1 MKTSVCKT
9 VAHKIAWVV
18 VSLWATGLTAQDAGL
33 QIEEIIVTAQKR
45 EQNLNDV
52 SVAVTVFSGA
62 DIREQRLG
70 QPIDLAAQTPNLNIN
85 ETFGNSITNVSIR
98 GLGLN
103 DYAVNNNPA
112 AGIYIDEVY
121 LVSPAMLGF
130 QLFDMERVEVLKGPQ
145 GTLYGRNTT
154 AGAVRFISRKP
165 TEEFEGYLSADYGR
179 YDHFILEGAIGGQ
192 VAEGLTGRVA
202 VQTSQRNDGFQLNR
216 ATGGKVG
223 EIDRSAWRGLLNW
236 QPSEDLDVL
245 LNVHSGFDKSD
256 TLLVKVDNALT
267 PVDDG
272 IADPFSSSAGNDTE
286 LDNENYGASLTIN
299 WDLSD
304 DLTLT
309 SVTGYEDYERSH
321 DEDRDGTTLVQLD
334 GLFLNNIEQV
344 SQELRL
350 TYVRDDY
357 ALIGGVFYGN
367 DDVSTRDIFDSSDL
381 LPLFGPAFAT
391 AKAIGNEY
399 AQEADSYA
407 VFGHAEWQ
415 LHEDWKFIAGL
426 RYTEEDKKFKEAFT
440 FLQVGED
447 RTEIQVFPPVSNDY
461 SVSNLSGKAGI
472 DYTGFEN
479 ALLYASFS
487 RGFKSGNFQ
496 GQLTFNPAD
505 LQPFDKEL
513 VTAYEIGAKTQLLNN
528 SLQFNISAFF
538 YDYEGVQIYG
548 SIYQSIVGPLFG
560 IANAGDAEVYG
571 AEFDLLWK
579 AAEGLDI
586 RLGLGLLD
594 TEITDSILHPYVA
607 TGSKLPNAP
616 EVNFNALVRYEWNL
630 TGSLVADIMFDTSYK
645 DDVSYDIV
653 RQPAAALEDGYWIS
667 NIRGGIKSA
676 NGRWGLHVWG
686 KNITDEVYRTQVLT
700 STVGFGENYGL
711 PATYGVSLD
720 LNW

>member
-1 MKTSVCKT
+1 MKISTGKSIVN
-9 VAHKIAWVV
+9 VIVLAIALV
-18 VSLWATGLTAQDAGL
+18 WAGSPAAQDTGL

-52 SVAVTVFSGA
+52 SVAVTVFSGD

-70 QPIDLAAQTPNLNIN
+70 QPVDLAAQTPNLNIN

-121 LVSPAMLGF
+121 LVSPAMLTF

-154 AGAVRFISRKP
+154 AGAVKFISKKP

-179 YDHFILEGAIGGQ
+179 YDHFVLEGAISGQ
-192 VAEGLTGRVA
+192 IAEGLTGRAA

-216 ATGGKVG
+216 ATGDKVG
-223 EIDRSAWRGLLNW
+223 EIDRTAWRALLNW

-245 LNVHSGFDKSD
+245 LNVHGGFDKSD

-267 PVDDG
+267 PIDDG
-272 IADPFSSSAGNDTE
+272 IVDPFSSSAGNDTQ
-286 LDNENYGASLTIN
+286 LDNESYGASLAVN
-299 WDLSD
+299 WHISEN
-304 DLTLT
+304 LTLA

-321 DEDRDGTTLVQLD
+321 DEDRDGTILVHLD

-350 TYVRDDY
+350 TYVKDEY
-357 ALIGGVFYGN
+357 VLIGGVFYGR
-367 DDVSTRDIFDSSDL
+367 DEVSTRDNFDASAL
-381 LPLFGPAFAT
+381 LPLLGVPADAV
-391 AKAIGNEY
+391 GNEY
-399 AQEADSYA
+399 NQEADSYA

-415 LHEDWKFIAGL
+415 FHEDWKVTAGL
-426 RYTEEDKKFKEAFT
+426 RYTEENKEFNDAFT
-440 FLQVGED
+440 FLRFGEA
-447 RTEIQVFPPVSNDY
+447 EVQVFAPISNDY

-479 ALLYASFS
+479 TLLYASFS

-505 LQPFDKEL
+505 LQSFDKEL
-513 VTAYEIGAKTQLLNN
+513 VSAYEIGAKMQLLNN

-548 SIYQSIVGPLFG
+548 PIFQHELLGPLFG
-560 IANAGDAEVYG
+560 ITNAGDAEVYG
-571 AEFDLLWK
+571 AEFDLLWRV
-579 AAEGLDI
+579 AAGLDI

-594 TEITDSILHPYVA
+594 TEIMDSFVPNVA
-607 TGSKLPNAP
+607 EGSELPNSP
-616 EVNFNALVRYEWNL
+616 EVNFNAGVKYQWNL
-630 TGSLVADIMFDTSYK
+630 TSGLVADVILDTSYK

-653 RQPAAALEDGYWIS
+653 NQPMETLENGYWIT
-667 NIRGGIKSA
+667 NARAGITSA
-676 NGRWGLHVWG
+676 NGRWGVHLWG
-686 KNITDEVYRTQVLT
+686 RNITDEVYRTQVLT
-700 STVGFGENYGL
+700 SSVGFGENYGL
-711 PATYGVSLD
+711 PATYGISVD

>member
-1 MKTSVCKT
+1 MKTSTGKSIVN
-9 VAHKIAWVV
+9 VIVLAISFV
-18 VSLWATGLTAQDAGL
+18 WAGNPAAQDSAL

-52 SVAVTVFSGA
+52 SVAVTVFTGA

-85 ETFGNSITNVSIR
+85 ETFGNTITNVSIR

-112 AGIYIDEVY
+112 AGIYVDEVY

-154 AGAVRFISRKP
+154 AGAMRFISRKP
-165 TEEFEGYLSADYGR
+165 TEELEGYLSADYGR
-179 YDHFILEGAIGGQ
+179 YDHFLLEGALSGRI
-192 VAEGLTGRVA
+192 AEGLTGRVA
-202 VQTSQRNDGFQLNR
+202 VQTSQRTDGFQLNR
-216 ATGGKVG
+216 ATGDKVG
-223 EIDRSAWRGLLNW
+223 EIDRTAWRGLLNW
-236 QPSEDLDVL
+236 QPSENLDIL
-245 LNVHSGFDKSD
+245 LNVHGGVDKSD
-256 TLLVKVDNALT
+256 TLLIKVDNVFT

-272 IADPFSSSAGNDTE
+272 IADPYSSAAGNDTE
-286 LDNENYGASLTIN
+286 LDNENYGVSLTIN
-299 WDLSD
+299 WDLSNN
-304 DLTLT
+304 LTLT

-334 GLFLNNIEQV
+334 GLFLNEIEQV

-357 ALIGGVFYGN
+357 ILIGGVFYER
-367 DDVSTRDIFDSSDL
+367 DEVSTRDRFDSSDL

-391 AKAIGNEY
+391 AQAIGNEY
-399 AQEADSYA
+399 AQDSDSYA

-415 LHEDWKFIAGL
+415 FHEDWKFIAGL
-426 RYTEEDKKFKEAFT
+426 RYTEEDKEFTDAFT
-440 FLQVGED
+440 FLLVGGD

-461 SVSNLSGKAGI
+461 SVSNLSGKVGI
-472 DYTGFEN
+472 DYTGLEN

-505 LQPFDKEL
+505 LQPFGKDL

-528 SLQFNISAFF
+528 SLQFNVSAFF

-548 SIYQSIVGPLFG
+548 PIYQTIVGPLFG
-560 IANAGDAEVYG
+560 ITNAGDAEVYG
-571 AEFDLLWK
+571 AEFDLLWRV
-579 AAEGLDI
+579 AEGLDI

-594 TEITDSILHPYVA
+594 TEITDSFVPNVA
-607 TGSKLPNAP
+607 EGSQLPNSP
-616 EVNFNALVRYEWNL
+616 DMNFNAGVKYQWNL
-630 TGSLVADIMFDTSYK
+630 TPGLVADIMLDTSYK

-653 RQPAAALEDGYWIS
+653 NQPMETLEDGYWIT
-667 NIRGGIKSA
+667 NARAGISSA
-676 NGRWGLHVWG
+676 NGSWGIHFWG

-711 PATYGVSLD
+711 PATYGVSAD

>member
-1 MKTSVCKT
+1 MKTSTSKPVINL
-9 VAHKIAWVV
+9 IAPAILFV
-18 VSLWATGLTAQDAGL
+18 WASTLAAQGTGLE
-33 QIEEIIVTAQKR
+33 IEEIIVTAQKR

-52 SVAVTVFSGA
+52 SVAVTVFTGN
-62 DIREQRLG
+62 DIRQQRLA

-85 ETFGNSITNVSIR
+85 ETFGNTITNVSIR

-154 AGAVRFISRKP
+154 AGAMRFISNKP
-165 TEEFEGYLSADYGR
+165 TKEFEGYLSADYGR
-179 YDHFILEGAIGGQ
+179 YDHFLLEGALSGQ
-192 VAEGLTGRVA
+192 IAEGLTGRVA
-202 VQTSQRNDGFQLNR
+202 VQTSQRTDGFQLNR
-216 ATGGKVG
+216 ATGDKVG
-223 EIDRSAWRGLLNW
+223 EIDRTAWRGLLNW
-236 QPSEDLDVL
+236 KPSEDVDIL
-245 LNVHSGFDKSD
+245 LNVHGGVDKSD
-256 TLLVKVDNALT
+256 TLLVKLDNVFT

-272 IADPFSSSAGNDTE
+272 IADPYSSSAGNDTE

-304 DLTLT
+304 SLTLT

-334 GLFLNNIEQV
+334 GLFLNEIEQV

-357 ALIGGVFYGN
+357 VLIGGVFYER
-367 DDVSTRDIFDSSDL
+367 DEVSTRDRFDSNDL

-391 AKAIGNEY
+391 AQAIGNEY
-399 AQEADSYA
+399 AQDSDSYA

-426 RYTEEDKKFKEAFT
+426 RYTEEDKEFKDAFT
-440 FLQVGED
+440 FLLVGED
-447 RTEIQVFPPVSNDY
+447 RTEIQVFPPVGYDY
-461 SVSNLSGKAGI
+461 SVSNLSGKVGI
-472 DYTGFEN
+472 DYTGFDN

-505 LQPFDKEL
+505 LQPFGKEL
-513 VTAYEIGAKTQLLNN
+513 VWAYEIGAKTQLLNN
-528 SLQFNISAFF
+528 SLQFNLSAFF

-548 SIYQSIVGPLFG
+548 SIYQSVVGPLFG

-616 EVNFNALVRYEWNL
+616 EVNFNALVRYEWRLAGN
-630 TGSLVADIMFDTSYK
+630 LVADIMFDTSYK

-653 RQPAAALEDGYWIS
+653 RQPPQALEDGYWIS
-667 NIRGGIKSA
+667 NARAGVASADGSWGI
-676 NGRWGLHVWG
+676 HVWG

-700 STVGFGENYGL
+700 SSVGFGENYGL
-711 PATYGVSLD
+711 PATYGVSVD

>member
-1 MKTSVCKT
+1 M
-9 VAHKIAWVV
+9 
-18 VSLWATGLTAQDAGL
+18 
-33 QIEEIIVTAQKR
+33 
-45 EQNLNDV
+45 
-52 SVAVTVFSGA
+52 
-62 DIREQRLG
+62 
-70 QPIDLAAQTPNLNIN
+70 
-85 ETFGNSITNVSIR
+85 
-98 GLGLN
+98 
-103 DYAVNNNPA
+103 
-112 AGIYIDEVY
+112 
-121 LVSPAMLGF
+121 
-130 QLFDMERVEVLKGPQ
+130 
-145 GTLYGRNTT
+145 
-154 AGAVRFISRKP
+154 
-165 TEEFEGYLSADYGR
+165 
-179 YDHFILEGAIGGQ
+179 
-192 VAEGLTGRVA
+192 
-202 VQTSQRNDGFQLNR
+202 
-216 ATGGKVG
+216 G
-223 EIDRSAWRGLLNW
+223 EIDRTAWRGLLNW
-236 QPSEDLDVL
+236 QPSEDLDVF
-245 LNVHSGFDKSD
+245 LNVHGGFDNSD
-256 TLLVKVDNALT
+256 TLLVKVDNAFT

-299 WDLSD
+299 WHLSE

-367 DDVSTRDIFDSSDL
+367 DDVSTRDIFDAGDL

-407 VFGHAEWQ
+407 IFGHAEWQ

-426 RYTEEDKKFKEAFT
+426 RYTEEDKEFKDAFT

-447 RTEIQVFPPVSNDY
+447 RTEIQVFAPISNDY
-461 SVSNLSGKAGI
+461 SISNLSGKAGI

-505 LQPFDKEL
+505 LQAFDKEL

-528 SLQFNISAFF
+528 SLQFNVSAFF

-548 SIYQSIVGPLFG
+548 PIFQSVVGPLFG
-560 IANAGDAEVYG
+560 ITNAGDAEVYG

-594 TEITDSILHPYVA
+594 TEITDSFVPNVA
-607 TGSKLPNAP
+607 EGSKLPNSP
-616 EVNFNALVRYEWNL
+616 DVNFNAGVKYQWQL
-630 TGSLVADIMFDTSYK
+630 TPALVADIMLDTSYK

-653 RQPAAALEDGYWIS
+653 NQPMETLEDGYWIT
-667 NIRGGIKSA
+667 NARAGISSA
-676 NGRWGLHVWG
+676 NGKWGVHLWG

-700 STVGFGENYGL
+700 SSVGFGENYGL
-711 PATYGVSLD
+711 PATYGISVD

>member
-1 MKTSVCKT
+1 MKTSTDKSIVNVIILAFIC
-9 VAHKIAWVV
+9 WVGN
-18 VSLWATGLTAQDAGL
+18 LAAQDTGL

-52 SVAVTVFSGA
+52 SVAVTVFTGD
-62 DIREQRLG
+62 DIRQQRLG

-85 ETFGNSITNVSIR
+85 ETFGNTITNVSIR

-112 AGIYIDEVY
+112 AGIYVDEVY

-154 AGAVRFISRKP
+154 AGAMRFISRKP
-165 TEEFEGYLSADYGR
+165 TEEVEGYLSADYGR
-179 YDHFILEGAIGGQ
+179 YDHFFLEGALGGRI
-192 VAEGLTGRVA
+192 AEGLTGRVA
-202 VQTSQRNDGFQLNR
+202 VQTSQRTDGFQLNR
-216 ATGGKVG
+216 ASGDKVG
-223 EIDRSAWRGLLNW
+223 EIDRTAWRGLLNW
-236 QPSEDLDVL
+236 KPSENLDVL
-245 LNVHSGFDKSD
+245 FNVHGGVDKSD
-256 TLLVKVDNALT
+256 TLLVKVDNVFT
-267 PVDDG
+267 PIDDG
-272 IADPFSSSAGNDTE
+272 IADPYSSSAGNDTE
-286 LDNENYGASLTIN
+286 LDNENYGVSLTIN
-299 WDLSD
+299 WDISD
-304 DLTLT
+304 GLTVT

-321 DEDRDGTTLVQLD
+321 DEDRDGTALVQLD
-334 GLFLNNIEQV
+334 GLFLNEIEQV

-350 TYVRDDY
+350 SYVKDDY
-357 ALIGGVFYGN
+357 VLIGGVFYEH
-367 DDVSTRDIFDSSDL
+367 DEVSTRDRFDSNDL

-391 AKAIGNEY
+391 AQAIGNEY
-399 AQEADSYA
+399 AQESDSYA

-426 RYTEEDKKFKEAFT
+426 RYTEEDKEFKDAFT
-440 FLQVGED
+440 FLLIGDD
-447 RTEIQVFPPVSNDY
+447 RTEIQVFSPVGYDY

-479 ALLYASFS
+479 ALLYASVS

-505 LQPFDKEL
+505 LEGFGKEI
-513 VTAYEIGAKTQLLNN
+513 VWAYEIGAKTQLLNN
-528 SLQFNISAFF
+528 SLQFNLSAFF
-538 YDYEGVQIYG
+538 YDYKGVQIYG

-560 IANAGDAEVYG
+560 ITNAGDAEVYG
-571 AEFDLLWK
+571 AEFDLLWR

-594 TEITDSILHPYVA
+594 TEITDSILDPYVA
-607 TGSKLPNAP
+607 SGSKLPNAP
-616 EVNFNALVRYEWNL
+616 EVNFNALVSYEWSL
-630 TGSLVADIMFDTSYK
+630 TGNLVADIMFDTSYK

-653 RQPAAALEDGYWIS
+653 RQPPEAVEDGYWIT
-667 NIRGGIKSA
+667 NARGGIKSA
-676 NGRWGLHVWG
+676 SGTWGVYLWG

-700 STVGFGENYGL
+700 STVGFGENYNL
-711 PATYGVSLD
+711 PATYGVSVD

>member
-1 MKTSVCKT
+1 MKTSVSKAMT
-9 VAHKIAWVV
+9 HIIAWLIALV
-18 VSLWATGLTAQDAGL
+18 WAGSPAAQDTGL

-52 SVAVTVFSGA
+52 SVAVTVFSGD

-154 AGAVRFISRKP
+154 AGAVKFISRKP

-179 YDHFILEGAIGGQ
+179 YDHFVLEGAVSGQ
-192 VAEGLTGRVA
+192 VAHGLTGRVA

-223 EIDRSAWRGLLNW
+223 EIDRTAWRGLLSW
-236 QPSEDLDVL
+236 QPSGNVDVL
-245 LNVHSGFDKSD
+245 LNVHGGVDNSD
-256 TLLVKVDNALT
+256 TLLVKVDNVFT

-286 LDNENYGASLTIN
+286 LDNENYGVSLTIN

-334 GLFLNNIEQV
+334 GLFLNDIEQV

-350 TYVRDDY
+350 TYVKDEY
-357 ALIGGVFYGN
+357 VLIGGVFYGH
-367 DDVSTRDIFDSSDL
+367 DEVSTRDIFDSPDL
-381 LPLFGPAFAT
+381 LPLFGLT
-391 AKAIGNEY
+391 ANAIGNEY
-399 AQEADSYA
+399 NQEADSYA
-407 VFGHAEWQ
+407 IFGHTEWQ
-415 LHEDWKFIAGL
+415 FHEDWKFIAGL
-426 RYTEEDKKFKEAFT
+426 RYTEEDKEFSDAFT
-440 FLQVGED
+440 FLSFGE
-447 RTEIQVFPPVSNDY
+447 TEVQIFAPVNNDY

-472 DYTGFEN
+472 DYTGFDN

-505 LQPFDKEL
+505 LQAFDKEL
-513 VTAYEIGAKTQLLNN
+513 VTAYEIGAKTQLLDN

-548 SIYQSIVGPLFG
+548 PIFQSVVGPLFG
-560 IANAGDAEVYG
+560 ITNAGDAEVYG
-571 AEFDLLWK
+571 AEIDLLWRV
-579 AAEGLDI
+579 AAGLDI

-594 TEITDSILHPYVA
+594 TEITDSFVPNVA
-607 TGSKLPNAP
+607 DGSELPNSP
-616 EVNFNALVRYEWNL
+616 GVNFNAGIKYQWNL
-630 TGSLVADIMFDTSYK
+630 TSGLLADIMLDTSYK

-653 RQPAAALEDGYWIS
+653 NQPMETLEDGYWIT
-667 NIRGGIKSA
+667 NARAGITSA
-676 NGRWGLHVWG
+676 NGSWGVHLWG

-700 STVGFGENYGL
+700 STVGFGEDYGL
-711 PATYGVSLD
+711 PATYGVSVD

>member
-1 MKTSVCKT
+1 MKPAVNKAITHMIT
-9 VAHKIAWVV
+9 WTIAFA
-18 VSLWATGLTAQDAGL
+18 WATNLTAQDTTL

-52 SVAVTVFSGA
+52 SVAVTVFTGD

-70 QPIDLAAQTPNLNIN
+70 QPVDLAAQTPNLNIN

-121 LVSPAMLGF
+121 LVSPAMLTF

-154 AGAVRFISRKP
+154 AGAVKFISKKP
-165 TEEFEGYLSADYGR
+165 TKEFEGYLSADYGR

-192 VAEGLTGRVA
+192 IAEGLTGRAA

-216 ATGGKVG
+216 ATGDKVG
-223 EIDRSAWRGLLNW
+223 EIDRTAWRALLNW
-236 QPSEDLDVL
+236 QPSEDLDIF
-245 LNVHSGFDKSD
+245 LNVHGGFDNSD

-272 IADPFSSSAGNDTE
+272 IADPFSSSAGNDTL
-286 LDNENYGASLTIN
+286 LDNESYGASLAVN
-299 WDLSD
+299 WHISE
-304 DLTLT
+304 DLTLA

-321 DEDRDGTTLVQLD
+321 DEDRDGTILVHLD

-350 TYVRDDY
+350 TYVKDEY
-357 ALIGGVFYGN
+357 VLIGGVFYGR
-367 DDVSTRDIFDSSDL
+367 DEVSTRDNFDASAL
-381 LPLFGPAFAT
+381 LPLLGVPADAV
-391 AKAIGNEY
+391 GNEY
-399 AQEADSYA
+399 NQEADSYA

-415 LHEDWKFIAGL
+415 FHENWKVIAGL
-426 RYTEEDKKFKEAFT
+426 RYTEEDKEFNDAFT
-440 FLQVGED
+440 FLRFGEA
-447 RTEIQVFPPVSNDY
+447 EVQVFAPISNDY

-472 DYTGFEN
+472 DFTGFEN
-479 ALLYASFS
+479 TLLYASFS

-505 LQPFDKEL
+505 LQAFDKKL
-513 VTAYEIGAKTQLLNN
+513 VSAYEIGAKMQLLNN

-548 SIYQSIVGPLFG
+548 PIFQHELLGPLFG
-560 IANAGDAEVYG
+560 ITNAGDAEVYG
-571 AEFDLLWK
+571 AEFDLLWRV
-579 AAEGLDI
+579 AAGLDI

-594 TEITDSILHPYVA
+594 TEITDSFVPNVA
-607 TGSKLPNAP
+607 EGSDLPNSP
-616 EVNFNALVRYEWNL
+616 DVNFNAGVKYQWNL
-630 TGSLVADIMFDTSYK
+630 TPGLVADIMLDTSYK

-653 RQPAAALEDGYWIS
+653 NQPMETLEDGYWIT
-667 NIRGGIKSA
+667 NARAGISSA
-676 NGRWGLHVWG
+676 NGRWGVHLWG
-686 KNITDEVYRTQVLT
+686 RNITDEVYRTQVLT
-700 STVGFGENYGL
+700 SSVGFGENYGL
-711 PATYGVSLD
+711 PATYGISVD

>member
-1 MKTSVCKT
+1 MKISVNKAIT
-9 VAHKIAWVV
+9 HIVTWVIAFA
-18 VSLWATGLTAQDAGL
+18 WATNLTAQGTAL

-52 SVAVTVFSGA
+52 SVAVTVFTGD

-70 QPIDLAAQTPNLNIN
+70 QPVDLAAQTPNLNIN

-121 LVSPAMLGF
+121 LVSPAMLTF

-154 AGAVRFISRKP
+154 AGAVKFISKKP

-192 VAEGLTGRVA
+192 IAEGLTGRAA

-216 ATGGKVG
+216 ATGDKVG
-223 EIDRSAWRGLLNW
+223 EIDRSAWRALLNW
-236 QPSEDLDVL
+236 QPSADLDVF
-245 LNVHSGFDKSD
+245 LNVHGGFDNSD

-272 IADPFSSSAGNDTE
+272 IADPFSSSAGNDTL
-286 LDNENYGASLTIN
+286 LDNESYGASLAVN
-299 WDLSD
+299 WHISE
-304 DLTLT
+304 DLTLA

-321 DEDRDGTTLVQLD
+321 DEDRDGTVLVHLD

-350 TYVRDDY
+350 TYVKDEY
-357 ALIGGVFYGN
+357 VLIAGVFYGR
-367 DDVSTRDIFDSSDL
+367 DEVSTRDNFDASAL
-381 LPLFGPAFAT
+381 LPLLGVPADAV
-391 AKAIGNEY
+391 GNEY
-399 AQEADSYA
+399 NQEADSYA
-407 VFGHAEWQ
+407 VFSHAEWQ
-415 LHEDWKFIAGL
+415 FHEDWKFIAGL
-426 RYTEEDKKFKEAFT
+426 RYTEEDKEFNDAFT
-440 FLQVGED
+440 FLSFGE
-447 RTEIQVFPPVSNDY
+447 TEVQVFAPISNDY

-479 ALLYASFS
+479 TLLYASFS

-505 LQPFDKEL
+505 LQAFGKEL
-513 VTAYEIGAKTQLLNN
+513 VSAYEIGAKTQLLNN

-548 SIYQSIVGPLFG
+548 PIFQHELLGPLFG
-560 IANAGDAEVYG
+560 ITNAGDAEVYG
-571 AEFDLLWK
+571 AEFDLLWRV
-579 AAEGLDI
+579 AAGLDI

-594 TEITDSILHPYVA
+594 TEITDSFVPNVA
-607 TGSKLPNAP
+607 EGSDLPNSP
-616 EVNFNALVRYEWNL
+616 DVNFNAGVKYQWNL
-630 TGSLVADIMFDTSYK
+630 TPGLVADIMLDTSYK

-653 RQPAAALEDGYWIS
+653 NQPMETLEEGYWIT
-667 NIRGGIKSA
+667 NARAGISSA
-676 NGRWGLHVWG
+676 NGRWGVHLWG
-686 KNITDEVYRTQVLT
+686 RNITDEVYRTQVLT
-700 STVGFGENYGL
+700 SSVGFGENYGL
-711 PATYGVSLD
+711 PATYGISVD

>member
-1 MKTSVCKT
+1 MKISVNKAIT
-9 VAHKIAWVV
+9 HIITWVIAFA
-18 VSLWATGLTAQDAGL
+18 WATNLTAQDTAL

-52 SVAVTVFSGA
+52 SVAVTVFTGD

-70 QPIDLAAQTPNLNIN
+70 QPVDLAAQTPNLNIN

-121 LVSPAMLGF
+121 LVSPAMLTF

-154 AGAVRFISRKP
+154 AGAVKFISKKP

-179 YDHFILEGAIGGQ
+179 YDHFVLEGAIGGQ
-192 VAEGLTGRVA
+192 IAEGLTGRAA

-216 ATGGKVG
+216 ATGDKVG
-223 EIDRSAWRGLLNW
+223 EIDRSAWRALLNW
-236 QPSEDLDVL
+236 QPSADLDVF
-245 LNVHSGFDKSD
+245 LNVHGGFDNSD

-272 IADPFSSSAGNDTE
+272 IADPFSSSAGNDTL
-286 LDNENYGASLTIN
+286 LDNESYGASLAVN
-299 WDLSD
+299 WHISE
-304 DLTLT
+304 DLTLA

-321 DEDRDGTTLVQLD
+321 DEDRDGTVLVHLD

-350 TYVRDDY
+350 TYVKDEY
-357 ALIGGVFYGN
+357 VLIGGVFYGR
-367 DDVSTRDIFDSSDL
+367 DEVSTRDNFDASAL
-381 LPLFGPAFAT
+381 LPLLGVPADAV
-391 AKAIGNEY
+391 GNEY
-399 AQEADSYA
+399 NQEADSYA

-415 LHEDWKFIAGL
+415 FHEDWKFIAGL
-426 RYTEEDKKFKEAFT
+426 RYTEEDKEFNDAFT
-440 FLQVGED
+440 FLRFGE
-447 RTEIQVFPPVSNDY
+447 TEVQVFAPISNDY

-479 ALLYASFS
+479 TLLYASFS

-505 LQPFDKEL
+505 LQAFDKEL
-513 VTAYEIGAKTQLLNN
+513 VSAYEIGAKTQLLNN

-548 SIYQSIVGPLFG
+548 PIFQHELLGPLFG
-560 IANAGDAEVYG
+560 ITNAGDAEVYG
-571 AEFDLLWK
+571 AEFDLLWRV
-579 AAEGLDI
+579 AAGLDI

-594 TEITDSILHPYVA
+594 TEITDSFVPNVA
-607 TGSKLPNAP
+607 EGSDLPNSP
-616 EVNFNALVRYEWNL
+616 GVNFNAGVKYQWNF
-630 TGSLVADIMFDTSYK
+630 TPGLVADIMLDTSYK

-653 RQPAAALEDGYWIS
+653 NQPMETLEEGYWIT
-667 NIRGGIKSA
+667 NARAGISSA
-676 NGRWGLHVWG
+676 NGRWGVHLWG
-686 KNITDEVYRTQVLT
+686 RNITDEVYRTQVLT
-700 STVGFGENYGL
+700 SSVGFGENYGL
-711 PATYGVSLD
+711 PATYGISVD

>member
-1 MKTSVCKT
+1 MKISVNKAIT
-9 VAHKIAWVV
+9 HIITWVIAFA
-18 VSLWATGLTAQDAGL
+18 WATSLTAQDTAL

-52 SVAVTVFSGA
+52 SVAVTVFTGD

-70 QPIDLAAQTPNLNIN
+70 QPVDLAAQTPNLNIN

-121 LVSPAMLGF
+121 LVSPAMLTF

-154 AGAVRFISRKP
+154 AGAVKFISKKP
-165 TEEFEGYLSADYGR
+165 TEEIEGYLSADYGR
-179 YDHFILEGAIGGQ
+179 YDHFVLEGAISGQ
-192 VAEGLTGRVA
+192 IAEGLTGRAA

-216 ATGGKVG
+216 ATGDKVG

-236 QPSEDLDVL
+236 QPSEDLDVF
-245 LNVHSGFDKSD
+245 LNVHGGFDNSD
-256 TLLVKVDNALT
+256 TLLVKVDNAFT

-299 WDLSD
+299 WHLSE

-367 DDVSTRDIFDSSDL
+367 DDVSTRDIFDAGDL

-407 VFGHAEWQ
+407 IFGHAEWQ

-426 RYTEEDKKFKEAFT
+426 RYTEEDKEFKDAFT

-505 LQPFDKEL
+505 LQAFDKEL

-528 SLQFNISAFF
+528 SLQFNVSAFF

-548 SIYQSIVGPLFG
+548 PIFQSVVGPLFG
-560 IANAGDAEVYG
+560 ITNAGDAEVYG

-579 AAEGLDI
+579 AAAGLDI

-594 TEITDSILHPYVA
+594 TEITDSFVPNVA
-607 TGSKLPNAP
+607 EGSKLPNSP
-616 EVNFNALVRYEWNL
+616 DVNFNAGVKYQWQL
-630 TGSLVADIMFDTSYK
+630 TPALVADIMLDTSYK

-653 RQPAAALEDGYWIS
+653 NQPMETLEDGYWIT
-667 NIRGGIKSA
+667 NARAGISSA
-676 NGRWGLHVWG
+676 NGKWGVHLWG

-700 STVGFGENYGL
+700 SSVGFGENYGL
-711 PATYGVSLD
+711 PATYGISVD

>member
-1 MKTSVCKT
+1 MKPAVNKAITHMIT
-9 VAHKIAWVV
+9 WTIAFA
-18 VSLWATGLTAQDAGL
+18 WATNLTAQDTTL

-52 SVAVTVFSGA
+52 SVAVTVFTGD

-70 QPIDLAAQTPNLNIN
+70 QPVDLAAQTPNLNIN

-121 LVSPAMLGF
+121 LVSPAMLTF

-154 AGAVRFISRKP
+154 AGAVKFISKKP
-165 TEEFEGYLSADYGR
+165 TKEFEGYLSADYGR

-192 VAEGLTGRVA
+192 IAEGLTGRAA

-216 ATGGKVG
+216 ATGDKVG
-223 EIDRSAWRGLLNW
+223 EIDRTAWRALLNW
-236 QPSEDLDVL
+236 QPSEDLDIFI
-245 LNVHSGFDKSD
+245 NVHGGFDNSD

-272 IADPFSSSAGNDTE
+272 IADPFSSSAGNDTL
-286 LDNENYGASLTIN
+286 LDNESYGASLAVN
-299 WDLSD
+299 WHISE
-304 DLTLT
+304 DLTLA

-321 DEDRDGTTLVQLD
+321 DEDRDGTILVHLD

-350 TYVRDDY
+350 TYVKDEY
-357 ALIGGVFYGN
+357 VLIGGVFYGR
-367 DDVSTRDIFDSSDL
+367 DEVSTRDNFDASAL
-381 LPLFGPAFAT
+381 LPLLGVPADAV
-391 AKAIGNEY
+391 GNEY
-399 AQEADSYA
+399 NQEADSYA

-415 LHEDWKFIAGL
+415 FHENWKVIAGL
-426 RYTEEDKKFKEAFT
+426 RYTEEDKEFNDAFT
-440 FLQVGED
+440 FLRFGEA
-447 RTEIQVFPPVSNDY
+447 EVQVFAPISNDY

-472 DYTGFEN
+472 DFTGFEN
-479 ALLYASFS
+479 TLLYASFS

-505 LQPFDKEL
+505 LQAFDKEL
-513 VTAYEIGAKTQLLNN
+513 VSAYEIGAKIQLLNN

-548 SIYQSIVGPLFG
+548 PIFQHELLGPLFG
-560 IANAGDAEVYG
+560 ITNAGDAEVYG
-571 AEFDLLWK
+571 AEFDLLWRV
-579 AAEGLDI
+579 AAGLDI

-594 TEITDSILHPYVA
+594 TEITDSFVPNVA
-607 TGSKLPNAP
+607 EGSDLPNSP
-616 EVNFNALVRYEWNL
+616 DVNFNAGVKYQWNL
-630 TGSLVADIMFDTSYK
+630 TPGLVADIMLDTSYK

-653 RQPAAALEDGYWIS
+653 NQPMETLEDGYWIT
-667 NIRGGIKSA
+667 NARAGISSA
-676 NGRWGLHVWG
+676 TGRWGVHLWG
-686 KNITDEVYRTQVLT
+686 RNITDEVYRTQVLT
-700 STVGFGENYGL
+700 SSVGFGENYGL
-711 PATYGVSLD
+711 PATYGISVD

>member
-1 MKTSVCKT
+1 M
-9 VAHKIAWVV
+9 
-18 VSLWATGLTAQDAGL
+18 
-33 QIEEIIVTAQKR
+33 
-45 EQNLNDV
+45 
-52 SVAVTVFSGA
+52 AVTVFTGD

-70 QPIDLAAQTPNLNIN
+70 QPVDLAAQTPNLNIN

-121 LVSPAMLGF
+121 LVSPAMLTF

-154 AGAVRFISRKP
+154 AGAVKFISKKP

-192 VAEGLTGRVA
+192 IAEGLTGRAA

-216 ATGGKVG
+216 ATGDKVG

-245 LNVHSGFDKSD
+245 LNVHGGFDKSD

-357 ALIGGVFYGN
+357 ALIGGG
-367 DDVSTRDIFDSSDL
+367 I
-381 LPLFGPAFAT
+381 
-391 AKAIGNEY
+391 
-399 AQEADSYA
+399 
-407 VFGHAEWQ
+407 
-415 LHEDWKFIAGL
+415 L
-426 RYTEEDKKFKEAFT
+426 R
-440 FLQVGED
+440 Q
-447 RTEIQVFPPVSNDY
+447 
-461 SVSNLSGKAGI
+461 
-472 DYTGFEN
+472 
-479 ALLYASFS
+479 
-487 RGFKSGNFQ
+487 
-496 GQLTFNPAD
+496 
-505 LQPFDKEL
+505 
-513 VTAYEIGAKTQLLNN
+513 
-528 SLQFNISAFF
+528 
-538 YDYEGVQIYG
+538 
-548 SIYQSIVGPLFG
+548 
-560 IANAGDAEVYG
+560 
-571 AEFDLLWK
+571 
-579 AAEGLDI
+579 
-586 RLGLGLLD
+586 
-594 TEITDSILHPYVA
+594 
-607 TGSKLPNAP
+607 
-616 EVNFNALVRYEWNL
+616 
-630 TGSLVADIMFDTSYK
+630 
-645 DDVSYDIV
+645 
-653 RQPAAALEDGYWIS
+653 
-667 NIRGGIKSA
+667 
-676 NGRWGLHVWG
+676 
-686 KNITDEVYRTQVLT
+686 
-700 STVGFGENYGL
+700 
-711 PATYGVSLD
+711 
-720 LNW
+720 

>member
-1 MKTSVCKT
+1 MKISVNKAIT
-9 VAHKIAWVV
+9 HIITWVIAFA
-18 VSLWATGLTAQDAGL
+18 WATNLTAQGTAL

-52 SVAVTVFSGA
+52 SVAVTVFTGD

-70 QPIDLAAQTPNLNIN
+70 QPVDLAAQTPNLNIN

-121 LVSPAMLGF
+121 LVSPAMLTF

-154 AGAVRFISRKP
+154 AGAVKFISKKP

-192 VAEGLTGRVA
+192 VAEGLTGRAA

-216 ATGGKVG
+216 ATGDKVG
-223 EIDRSAWRGLLNW
+223 EIDRSAWRALLNW
-236 QPSEDLDVL
+236 QPSADLDVF
-245 LNVHSGFDKSD
+245 LNVHGGFDNSD

-272 IADPFSSSAGNDTE
+272 IADPFSSSAGNDTL
-286 LDNENYGASLTIN
+286 LDNESYGASLAVN
-299 WDLSD
+299 WHISE
-304 DLTLT
+304 DLTLA

-321 DEDRDGTTLVQLD
+321 DEDRDGTVLVHLD

-350 TYVRDDY
+350 TYVKDEY
-357 ALIGGVFYGN
+357 VLIAGVFYGR
-367 DDVSTRDIFDSSDL
+367 DEVSTRDNFDASAL
-381 LPLFGPAFAT
+381 LPLLGVPADAV
-391 AKAIGNEY
+391 GNEY
-399 AQEADSYA
+399 NQEADSYA

-415 LHEDWKFIAGL
+415 FHENWKFITGL
-426 RYTEEDKKFKEAFT
+426 RYTEEDKEFNDAFT
-440 FLQVGED
+440 FLSFGE
-447 RTEIQVFPPVSNDY
+447 TEVQVFAPISNDY

-479 ALLYASFS
+479 TLLYASFS

-505 LQPFDKEL
+505 LQAFDKEL
-513 VTAYEIGAKTQLLNN
+513 VSAYEIGAKTQLLNN
-528 SLQFNISAFF
+528 SLQINISAFF

-548 SIYQSIVGPLFG
+548 PIFQHELLGPLFG
-560 IANAGDAEVYG
+560 ITNAGDAEVYG
-571 AEFDLLWK
+571 AEFDLLWRV
-579 AAEGLDI
+579 AAGLDI

-594 TEITDSILHPYVA
+594 TEITDSFVPNVA
-607 TGSKLPNAP
+607 EGSDLPNSP
-616 EVNFNALVRYEWNL
+616 DVNFNAGVKYQWNL
-630 TGSLVADIMFDTSYK
+630 TPGLVADIMLDTSYK

-653 RQPAAALEDGYWIS
+653 NQPMETLEEGYWIT
-667 NIRGGIKSA
+667 NARAGISSA
-676 NGRWGLHVWG
+676 NGRWGVHLWG
-686 KNITDEVYRTQVLT
+686 RNITDEVYRTQVLT
-700 STVGFGENYGL
+700 SSVGFGENYGL
-711 PATYGVSLD
+711 PATYGISVD

>member
-1 MKTSVCKT
+1 MNTSTDKSIVNVIILT
-9 VAHKIAWVV
+9 ILSV
-18 VSLWATGLTAQDAGL
+18 WAGNLAAQDAGL

-45 EQNLNDV
+45 EQNLSDV
-52 SVAVTVFSGA
+52 SVAVTVFTGD
-62 DIREQRLG
+62 DIRQQRLG

-130 QLFDMERVEVLKGPQ
+130 QLFDLERVEVLKGPQ

-154 AGAVRFISRKP
+154 AGAMKFISRKP
-165 TEEFEGYLSADYGR
+165 TEEYEGYFSADYGR
-179 YDHFILEGAIGGQ
+179 YDHFILEGALGGKIAQ
-192 VAEGLTGRVA
+192 GLTGRVA
-202 VQTSQRNDGFQLNR
+202 VQTSQRSDGFQLNR

-223 EIDRSAWRGLLNW
+223 DIDRTAWRGLLNW
-236 QPSEDLDVL
+236 KPSGALDIL
-245 LNVHSGFDKSD
+245 LNVHGGVDKSD
-256 TLLVKVDNALT
+256 TLLVKVDNLFT
-267 PVDDG
+267 PEDDD
-272 IADPFSSSAGNDTE
+272 IADPYSSAAGNDTE
-286 LDNENYGASLTIN
+286 LDNENYGVSLTIN

-304 DLTLT
+304 HLALT

-321 DEDRDGTTLVQLD
+321 DEDRDGSALVHLD
-334 GLFLNNIEQV
+334 GLFLNEIEQV

-350 TYVRDDY
+350 TYTGARLV
-357 ALIGGVFYGN
+357 LIGGVFYGR
-367 DDVSTRDIFDSSDL
+367 DEVSTRDNFDTTDL
-381 LPLFGPAFAT
+381 PFPFT
-391 AKAIGNEY
+391 FVGNEY
-399 AQEADSYA
+399 SQDADSYA
-407 VFGHAEWQ
+407 AFGHAEWQ

-426 RYTEEDKKFKEAFT
+426 RYTEEDKEFKDAFT
-440 FLQVGED
+440 FADFG
-447 RTEIQVFPPVSNDY
+447 RTGMEGQIFPSVSNDY
-461 SVSNLSGKAGI
+461 DVSNLSGKVGI

-479 ALLYASFS
+479 ALLYASVS
-487 RGFKSGNFQ
+487 RGFKSGSFQ

-505 LQPFDKEL
+505 LAGFDKEI
-513 VTAYEIGAKTQLLNN
+513 VWAYEIGAKTQLLDN
-528 SLQFNISAFF
+528 SLQFNASAFF
-538 YDYEGVQIYG
+538 YDYKGVQIYG
-548 SIYQSIVGPLFG
+548 SIYQNPVVGPLFG
-560 IANAGDAEVYG
+560 ITNAGDAEVYG

-594 TEITDSILHPYVA
+594 TEITDSILDPYVA

-616 EVNFNALVRYEWNL
+616 EVNFNALIRYEWNL

-645 DDVSYDIV
+645 DDVIYDIV
-653 RQPAAALEDGYWIS
+653 RQPPEAREDGYWIT
-667 NIRGGIKSA
+667 NARAGIASA
-676 NGRWGLHVWG
+676 NGSWGIHFWG

>member
-1 MKTSVCKT
+1 MKTSTGKSIVN
-9 VAHKIAWVV
+9 VIMLAVLFV
-18 VSLWATGLTAQDAGL
+18 WASNPAAQDSAL

-45 EQNLNDV
+45 EQNLSDV
-52 SVAVTVFSGA
+52 SVAVTVFTGA

-85 ETFGNSITNVSIR
+85 ETFGNTITNVSIR

-112 AGIYIDEVY
+112 AGIYVDEVY

-154 AGAVRFISRKP
+154 AGAMRFISRKP
-165 TEEFEGYLSADYGR
+165 TEELEGYLSADYGR
-179 YDHFILEGAIGGQ
+179 YDHFLLEGALSGRI
-192 VAEGLTGRVA
+192 AEGLTGRVA
-202 VQTSQRNDGFQLNR
+202 VQTSQRTDGFQLNR
-216 ATGGKVG
+216 ATGDKVG
-223 EIDRSAWRGLLNW
+223 EIDRTAWRGMLNW
-236 QPSEDLDVL
+236 QPSENLDIL
-245 LNVHSGFDKSD
+245 LNVHGGVDKSD
-256 TLLVKVDNALT
+256 TLLIKVDNVFT

-272 IADPFSSSAGNDTE
+272 IADPYSSAAGNDTE
-286 LDNENYGASLTIN
+286 LDNENYGVSLTIN
-299 WDLSD
+299 WDLSHN
-304 DLTLT
+304 LTLT

-334 GLFLNNIEQV
+334 GLFLNEIEQV

-357 ALIGGVFYGN
+357 ILIGGVFYER
-367 DDVSTRDIFDSSDL
+367 DEVSTRDRFDSSDL

-391 AKAIGNEY
+391 AQAIGNEY
-399 AQEADSYA
+399 AQDSDSYA

-415 LHEDWKFIAGL
+415 FHEDWKFIAGL
-426 RYTEEDKKFKEAFT
+426 RYTEEDKEFTDALT
-440 FLQVGED
+440 FLLVGGD

-461 SVSNLSGKAGI
+461 SVSNLSGKVGI
-472 DYTGFEN
+472 DYTGLEN

-505 LQPFDKEL
+505 LQPFGKEL

-528 SLQFNISAFF
+528 SLQFNVSAFF

-548 SIYQSIVGPLFG
+548 PIYQTIVGPLFG
-560 IANAGDAEVYG
+560 ITNAGDAEVYG
-571 AEFDLLWK
+571 AEFDLLWRV
-579 AAEGLDI
+579 AEGLDI

-594 TEITDSILHPYVA
+594 TEITDSFVPNVA
-607 TGSKLPNAP
+607 EGSQLPNSP
-616 EVNFNALVRYEWNL
+616 DMNFNAGVKYQWNL
-630 TGSLVADIMFDTSYK
+630 TPGLVADIMLDTSYK

-653 RQPAAALEDGYWIS
+653 NQPMETLEDGYWIT
-667 NIRGGIKSA
+667 NARAGISSA
-676 NGRWGLHVWG
+676 NGSWGIHFWG

-711 PATYGVSLD
+711 PATYGVSVD

>member
-1 MKTSVCKT
+1 MKISVNKAIT
-9 VAHKIAWVV
+9 HMITWVIAFA
-18 VSLWATGLTAQDAGL
+18 WATSLTAQDAAL

-52 SVAVTVFSGA
+52 SVAVTVFTGD

-121 LVSPAMLGF
+121 LVSPAMLTF

-154 AGAVRFISRKP
+154 AGAVKFISRKP
-165 TEEFEGYLSADYGR
+165 TEEIEGYLSADYGR
-179 YDHFILEGAIGGQ
+179 YDHFVLEGAISGQ
-192 VAEGLTGRVA
+192 IAHGLTGRAA

-216 ATGGKVG
+216 ATGDKVG
-223 EIDRSAWRGLLNW
+223 EIDRTAWRGLLNW
-236 QPSEDLDVL
+236 RLSDDLDVM
-245 LNVHSGFDKSD
+245 LNVHGGFDNSD
-256 TLLVKVDNALT
+256 TLLVKVDNAFT

-299 WDLSD
+299 WHLSE

-367 DDVSTRDIFDSSDL
+367 DDVSTRDIFDASDL

-407 VFGHAEWQ
+407 IFGHAEWQ

-426 RYTEEDKKFKEAFT
+426 RYTEEDKEFKDAFT

-505 LQPFDKEL
+505 LQAFDKEL
-513 VTAYEIGAKTQLLNN
+513 VSAYEIGAKTQLLNN
-528 SLQFNISAFF
+528 SLQFNVSAFF

-548 SIYQSIVGPLFG
+548 PIFQSVVGPLFG
-560 IANAGDAEVYG
+560 ITNAGDAEVYG

-579 AAEGLDI
+579 AAAGLDI

-594 TEITDSILHPYVA
+594 TEITDSFVPNVA
-607 TGSKLPNAP
+607 EGSKLPNSP
-616 EVNFNALVRYEWNL
+616 DVNFNAGVKYQWQL
-630 TGSLVADIMFDTSYK
+630 TPALVADIMLDTSYK

-653 RQPAAALEDGYWIS
+653 NQPMETLEDGYWIT
-667 NIRGGIKSA
+667 NARAGISSA
-676 NGRWGLHVWG
+676 NGKWGVHLWG

-711 PATYGVSLD
+711 PATYGISVD

>member
-1 MKTSVCKT
+1 MKTSTDKS
-9 VAHKIAWVV
+9 IANVIILTI
-18 VSLWATGLTAQDAGL
+18 VSVWAGNLAAQTSGL

-45 EQNLNDV
+45 EQSLNDV
-52 SVAVTVFSGA
+52 SVAVTVFTGDA
-62 DIREQRLG
+62 IREQRLG

-85 ETFGNSITNVSIR
+85 ETFGNTITNVSIR

-112 AGIYIDEVY
+112 AGIYVDEVY

-154 AGAVRFISRKP
+154 AGAMRFISRKP
-165 TEEFEGYLSADYGR
+165 TEELEGYLSADYGR
-179 YDHFILEGAIGGQ
+179 YDHFLLEGALGGRI
-192 VAEGLTGRVA
+192 AEGLTGRVA
-202 VQTSQRNDGFQLNR
+202 VQTSQRTDGFQLNR
-216 ATGGKVG
+216 ATGDKVG
-223 EIDRSAWRGLLNW
+223 EIDRTAWRGLLNW
-236 QPSEDLDVL
+236 QPSENLDIL
-245 LNVHSGFDKSD
+245 LNVHGGVDKSD
-256 TLLVKVDNALT
+256 TLLIKVDNVFT

-272 IADPFSSSAGNDTE
+272 IADPYSSSAGNDTE

-299 WDLSD
+299 WDLSG

-334 GLFLNNIEQV
+334 GLFLNEIEQV

-357 ALIGGVFYGN
+357 ILIGGVFYER
-367 DDVSTRDIFDSSDL
+367 DEVSTRDRFDSSDL

-391 AKAIGNEY
+391 AQAIGNEY
-399 AQEADSYA
+399 AQDSDSYA

-415 LHEDWKFIAGL
+415 FHEDWKFIAGL
-426 RYTEEDKKFKEAFT
+426 RYTEEDKEFTDAFT
-440 FLQVGED
+440 FLLVGED

-472 DYTGFEN
+472 DYTGIEN
-479 ALLYASFS
+479 TLLYASVS

-505 LQPFDKEL
+505 LGGFGKEI
-513 VTAYEIGAKTQLLNN
+513 VWAYEIGAKTQLLNN
-528 SLQFNISAFF
+528 SLQFNLSAFF

-594 TEITDSILHPYVA
+594 TEITDSILDPYVA

-616 EVNFNALVRYEWNL
+616 ELNFNALVRYEWNL
-630 TGSLVADIMFDTSYK
+630 TGNLVADIMFDTSYK
-645 DDVSYDIV
+645 DDVIYDIV
-653 RQPAAALEDGYWIS
+653 RQPPQALEDGYWIS
-667 NIRGGIKSA
+667 NVRGGIKSA
-676 NGRWGLHVWG
+676 SGTWGVYLWG

>member
-1 MKTSVCKT
+1 MKISVNKAIT
-9 VAHKIAWVV
+9 HIITWVIAFA
-18 VSLWATGLTAQDAGL
+18 WATNLTAQDTAL

-52 SVAVTVFSGA
+52 SVAVTVFTGD

-70 QPIDLAAQTPNLNIN
+70 QPVDLAAQTPNLNIN

-121 LVSPAMLGF
+121 LVSPAMLTF

-154 AGAVRFISRKP
+154 AGAVKFISKKP

-179 YDHFILEGAIGGQ
+179 YDHFVLEGAIGGQ
-192 VAEGLTGRVA
+192 IAEGLTGRAA

-216 ATGGKVG
+216 ATGDKVG
-223 EIDRSAWRGLLNW
+223 EIDRSAWRALLNW
-236 QPSEDLDVL
+236 QPSADLDVF
-245 LNVHSGFDKSD
+245 LNVHGGFDNSD

-272 IADPFSSSAGNDTE
+272 IADPFSSSAGNDTL
-286 LDNENYGASLTIN
+286 LDNESYGASLAVN
-299 WDLSD
+299 WHISE
-304 DLTLT
+304 DLTLA

-321 DEDRDGTTLVQLD
+321 DEDRDGTVLVHLD

-350 TYVRDDY
+350 TYVKDEY
-357 ALIGGVFYGN
+357 VLIGGVFYGR
-367 DDVSTRDIFDSSDL
+367 DEVSTRDNFDASAL
-381 LPLFGPAFAT
+381 LPLLGVPADAV
-391 AKAIGNEY
+391 GNEY
-399 AQEADSYA
+399 NQEADSYA
-407 VFGHAEWQ
+407 VFGHAELQ
-415 LHEDWKFIAGL
+415 FHEDWKFIAGL
-426 RYTEEDKKFKEAFT
+426 RYTEEDKEFNDAFT
-440 FLQVGED
+440 FLSFGE
-447 RTEIQVFPPVSNDY
+447 TEVQVFAPISNDY

-479 ALLYASFS
+479 TLLYASFS

-505 LQPFDKEL
+505 LQAFGKEL
-513 VTAYEIGAKTQLLNN
+513 VSAYEIGAKTQLLNN

-548 SIYQSIVGPLFG
+548 PIFQHELLGPLFG
-560 IANAGDAEVYG
+560 ITNAGDAEVYG
-571 AEFDLLWK
+571 AEFDLLWRV
-579 AAEGLDI
+579 AAGLDI

-594 TEITDSILHPYVA
+594 TEITDSFVPNVA
-607 TGSKLPNAP
+607 EGSDLPNSP
-616 EVNFNALVRYEWNL
+616 GVNFNAGVKYQWNL
-630 TGSLVADIMFDTSYK
+630 TPGLVADIMLDTSYK

-653 RQPAAALEDGYWIS
+653 NQPMETLEEGYWIT
-667 NIRGGIKSA
+667 NARAGISSA
-676 NGRWGLHVWG
+676 NGRWGVHLWG
-686 KNITDEVYRTQVLT
+686 RNITDEVYRTQVLT
-700 STVGFGENYGL
+700 SSVGFGENYGL
-711 PATYGVSLD
+711 PATYGISVD

>member
-1 MKTSVCKT
+1 MKLSVNKAIT
-9 VAHKIAWVV
+9 HIITWVIAFA
-18 VSLWATGLTAQDAGL
+18 WATSLTAQDTAL

-52 SVAVTVFSGA
+52 SVAVTVFTGD

-70 QPIDLAAQTPNLNIN
+70 QPVDLAAQTPNLNIN

-121 LVSPAMLGF
+121 LVSPAMLTF

-245 LNVHSGFDKSD
+245 LNVHGGFDKSD

-272 IADPFSSSAGNDTE
+272 VADPFSSSAGNDTE
-286 LDNENYGASLTIN
+286 LDNENYGVSLTIN

-407 VFGHAEWQ
+407 IFGHAEWQ

-426 RYTEEDKKFKEAFT
+426 RYTEEDKEFKEAFT

-505 LQPFDKEL
+505 LQAFDKEL

-528 SLQFNISAFF
+528 SLQFNVSAFF

-548 SIYQSIVGPLFG
+548 PIFQSVVGPLFG
-560 IANAGDAEVYG
+560 ITNAGDAEVYG

-579 AAEGLDI
+579 AAAGLDI

-594 TEITDSILHPYVA
+594 TEITDSFVPNV
-607 TGSKLPNAP
+607 TEGSKLPNSP
-616 EVNFNALVRYEWNL
+616 DVNFNAGVKYQWQL
-630 TGSLVADIMFDTSYK
+630 TPALVADIMLDTSYK

-653 RQPAAALEDGYWIS
+653 NQPMETLEDGYWIT
-667 NIRGGIKSA
+667 NARAGITAA
-676 NGRWGLHVWG
+676 NGRWGVHLWG
-686 KNITDEVYRTQVLT
+686 RNITDEVYRTQVLT
-700 STVGFGENYGL
+700 SSVGFGENYGL
-711 PATYGVSLD
+711 PATYGISVD

>member
-1 MKTSVCKT
+1 MKLSVNKAIT
-9 VAHKIAWVV
+9 HIITWVIAFA
-18 VSLWATGLTAQDAGL
+18 WATSLTAQDTAL

-52 SVAVTVFSGA
+52 SVAVTVFTGD

-70 QPIDLAAQTPNLNIN
+70 QPVDLAAQTPNLNIN

-121 LVSPAMLGF
+121 LVSPAMLTF

-154 AGAVRFISRKP
+154 AGAVKFISKKP

-179 YDHFILEGAIGGQ
+179 YDHFILEGVIGGQ
-192 VAEGLTGRVA
+192 IAEGLTVRAA
-202 VQTSQRNDGFQLNR
+202 VRTSQRNDGFQLNR
-216 ATGGKVG
+216 ATGDKVG

-245 LNVHSGFDKSD
+245 LNVHGGFDKSD

-272 IADPFSSSAGNDTE
+272 VADPFSSSAGNDTE

-407 VFGHAEWQ
+407 IFGHAEWQ

-426 RYTEEDKKFKEAFT
+426 RYTEEDKEFKDAFT

-505 LQPFDKEL
+505 LQAFDKEL

-528 SLQFNISAFF
+528 SLQFNVSAFF

-548 SIYQSIVGPLFG
+548 PIFQSVVGPLFG
-560 IANAGDAEVYG
+560 ITNAGDAEVYG

-579 AAEGLDI
+579 AAAGLDI

-594 TEITDSILHPYVA
+594 TEITDSFVPNV
-607 TGSKLPNAP
+607 TEGSKLPNSP
-616 EVNFNALVRYEWNL
+616 DVNFNAGVKYQWQL
-630 TGSLVADIMFDTSYK
+630 TPALVADIMLDTSYK

-653 RQPAAALEDGYWIS
+653 NQPMETLEDGYWIT
-667 NIRGGIKSA
+667 NARAGISSA
-676 NGRWGLHVWG
+676 NGKWGVHLWG

-700 STVGFGENYGL
+700 SSVGFGENYGL
-711 PATYGVSLD
+711 PATYGISVD

>member
-1 MKTSVCKT
+1 MKISVNKAIT
-9 VAHKIAWVV
+9 HIITWVIAFA
-18 VSLWATGLTAQDAGL
+18 WATNLTAQGTAL

-52 SVAVTVFSGA
+52 SVAVTVFTGD

-70 QPIDLAAQTPNLNIN
+70 QPVDLAAQTPNLNIN

-121 LVSPAMLGF
+121 LVSPAMLTF

-154 AGAVRFISRKP
+154 AGAVKFISKKP

-192 VAEGLTGRVA
+192 IAEGLTGRAA

-216 ATGGKVG
+216 ATGDKVG
-223 EIDRSAWRGLLNW
+223 EIDRSAWRALLNW
-236 QPSEDLDVL
+236 QPSADLDVF
-245 LNVHSGFDKSD
+245 LNVHGGFDNSD

-272 IADPFSSSAGNDTE
+272 IADPFSSSAGNDTL
-286 LDNENYGASLTIN
+286 LDNESYGASLAVN
-299 WDLSD
+299 WHISE
-304 DLTLT
+304 DLTLA

-321 DEDRDGTTLVQLD
+321 DEDRDGTVLVHLD

-350 TYVRDDY
+350 TYVKDEY
-357 ALIGGVFYGN
+357 VLIAGVFYGR
-367 DDVSTRDIFDSSDL
+367 DEVSTRDNFDASAL
-381 LPLFGPAFAT
+381 LPLLGVPADAV
-391 AKAIGNEY
+391 GNEY
-399 AQEADSYA
+399 NQEADSYA

-415 LHEDWKFIAGL
+415 FHEDWKFIAGL
-426 RYTEEDKKFKEAFT
+426 RYTEEDKEFNDAFT
-440 FLQVGED
+440 FLSFGE
-447 RTEIQVFPPVSNDY
+447 TEVQVFAPISNDY

-479 ALLYASFS
+479 TLLYASFS

-505 LQPFDKEL
+505 LQAFGKEL
-513 VTAYEIGAKTQLLNN
+513 VSAYEIGAKTQLLNN

-548 SIYQSIVGPLFG
+548 PIFQHELLGPLFG
-560 IANAGDAEVYG
+560 ITNAGDAEVYG
-571 AEFDLLWK
+571 AEFDLLWRV
-579 AAEGLDI
+579 AAGLDI

-594 TEITDSILHPYVA
+594 TEITDSFVPNVA
-607 TGSKLPNAP
+607 EGSDLPNSP
-616 EVNFNALVRYEWNL
+616 DVNFNAGVKYQWNL
-630 TGSLVADIMFDTSYK
+630 TPSLVADIMLDTSYK

-653 RQPAAALEDGYWIS
+653 NQPMETLEEGYWIT
-667 NIRGGIKSA
+667 NARAGISSA
-676 NGRWGLHVWG
+676 NGRWGVHLWG
-686 KNITDEVYRTQVLT
+686 RNITDEVYRTQVLT
-700 STVGFGENYGL
+700 SSVGFGENYGL
-711 PATYGVSLD
+711 PATYGISVD

>member
-52 SVAVTVFSGA
+52 SVAVTVFTGEA
-62 DIREQRLG
+62 IREQRLG
-70 QPIDLAAQTPNLNIN
+70 QPVDLAAQTPNLNIN

-130 QLFDMERVEVLKGPQ
+130 QLFDLARVEVLKGPQ

-154 AGAVRFISRKP
+154 AGAVKFISRKP
-165 TEEFEGYLSADYGR
+165 TEEYTGYLSADYGR
-179 YDHFILEGAIGGQ
+179 YDHFVLEGALGGKIAQ
-192 VAEGLTGRVA
+192 GLTGRVA
-202 VQTSQRNDGFQLNR
+202 VQTSQRTDGFQLNR

-223 EIDRSAWRGLLNW
+223 EIDRTAWRGLLNW
-236 QPSEDLDVL
+236 KPSAGLDIL
-245 LNVHSGFDKSD
+245 LNVHGGVDNSD
-256 TLLVKVDNALT
+256 TLLVKVDNLFT

-272 IADPFSSSAGNDTE
+272 IADPYSSSAGNDTE
-286 LDNENYGASLTIN
+286 LDNENHGVSLTVN
-299 WDLSD
+299 LDLSD
-304 DLTLT
+304 TLTLT
-309 SVTGYEDYERSH
+309 SVSGYEDYERSH
-321 DEDRDGTTLVQLD
+321 DEDRDGAALVHLD
-334 GLFLNNIEQV
+334 GLFLNDIEQV

-350 TYVRDDY
+350 TYNGTDLV
-357 ALIGGVFYGN
+357 LIGGVFYGR
-367 DDVSTRDIFDSSDL
+367 DEVSTRDNFDTSDL
-381 LPLFGPAFAT
+381 PFPFT
-391 AKAIGNEY
+391 FIGNEY
-399 AQEADSYA
+399 NQEADSYA

-415 LHEDWKFIAGL
+415 LHEDWKLIAGL
-426 RYTEEDKKFKEAFT
+426 RYTEEDKTFKDAFT
-440 FLQVGED
+440 FADLGRTGAQV
-447 RTEIQVFPPVSNDY
+447 QVHPTVNNDY
-461 SVSNLSGKAGI
+461 DVSNLSGKAGI
-472 DYTGFEN
+472 DYAGFEN

-513 VTAYEIGAKTQLLNN
+513 VSAYEVGAKMQIMNN
-528 SLQFNISAFF
+528 SLQFNVSAFF

-548 SIYQSIVGPLFG
+548 PIFQGPAGIGPLFG
-560 IANAGDAEVYG
+560 ITNAGDAEVYG
-571 AEFDLLWK
+571 AEFDLLWR
-579 AAEGLDI
+579 AAAGLDI

-594 TEITDSILHPYVA
+594 TEITESFVPNVA
-607 TGSKLPNAP
+607 EGSELPNSP
-616 EVNFNALVRYEWNL
+616 NVNFNAAVSYQWNL
-630 TGSLVADIMFDTSYK
+630 TPGLTADIMLDTSYK

-653 RQPAAALEDGYWIS
+653 NQPQETLEDGYWLT
-667 NIRGGIKSA
+667 NARAGIVSA

-711 PATYGVSLD
+711 PATYGVSVD

>member
-1 MKTSVCKT
+1 MKASTYKSIMNVIILTILSV
-9 VAHKIAWVV
+9 
-18 VSLWATGLTAQDAGL
+18 WAGNLAAQGANL

-45 EQNLNDV
+45 EQGLNDV
-52 SVAVTVFSGA
+52 SVAVTVFTGDA
-62 DIREQRLG
+62 IRQQRLG

-130 QLFDMERVEVLKGPQ
+130 QLFDLERVEVLKGPQ

-154 AGAVRFISRKP
+154 AGALKFISRKP

-179 YDHFILEGAIGGQ
+179 YDHFILEGALGGQ
-192 VAEGLTGRVA
+192 IAEGLTGRIA

-216 ATGGKVG
+216 ASDGKVG
-223 EIDRSAWRGLLNW
+223 EIDRTAWRGLLNW
-236 QPSEDLDVL
+236 RPSDALDIL
-245 LNVHSGFDKSD
+245 LNIHGGIDKSD
-256 TLLVKVDNALT
+256 TLLVKVDNLFT
-267 PVDDG
+267 PEDDG
-272 IADPFSSSAGNDTE
+272 IADPYSSAAGNDTE
-286 LDNENYGASLTIN
+286 LDNENHGVSLTVN
-299 WDLSD
+299 LNLSD
-304 DLTLT
+304 ALTLT

-321 DEDRDGTTLVQLD
+321 DEDRDGSALVHLD
-334 GLFLNNIEQV
+334 GLFLNEIEQV

-350 TYVRDDY
+350 TYTGQDLV
-357 ALIGGVFYGN
+357 LIGGVFYGR
-367 DDVSTRDIFDSSDL
+367 DEVSTRDNFDTTDL
-381 LPLFGPAFAT
+381 PFPFT
-391 AKAIGNEY
+391 FVGNEY
-399 AQEADSYA
+399 SQDADSYA

-426 RYTEEDKKFKEAFT
+426 RYTEEDKEFRDAFT
-440 FLQVGED
+440 FADFG
-447 RTEIQVFPPVSNDY
+447 RTGIEGQAFPSVSNEYD
-461 SVSNLSGKAGI
+461 VSNLSGKVGI

-479 ALLYASFS
+479 ALLYANVS
-487 RGFKSGNFQ
+487 RGFKSGSFQ

-505 LQPFDKEL
+505 LAGFDKEI
-513 VTAYEIGAKTQLLNN
+513 VWAYEIGAKTQLLNN
-528 SLQFNISAFF
+528 SLQFNVSAFF
-538 YDYEGVQIYG
+538 YDYKGVQIYG
-548 SIYQSIVGPLFG
+548 SIYQNPVVGPLFG
-560 IANAGDAEVYG
+560 ITNAGDAEVYG

-579 AAEGLDI
+579 AAEGLEI

-594 TEITDSILHPYVA
+594 TEITDSILDPYVA

-616 EVNFNALVRYEWNL
+616 ELNFNALVRYEWNL
-630 TGSLVADIMFDTSYK
+630 TGSLVADIVFDTSYK
-645 DDVSYDIV
+645 DDVIYDIV
-653 RQPAAALEDGYWIS
+653 RQPPEAREDGYWIS

-676 NGRWGLHVWG
+676 SGTWGLYLWG

-711 PATYGVSLD
+711 PATYGISVD

>member
-1 MKTSVCKT
+1 MKISVNKAIT
-9 VAHKIAWVV
+9 HIITWVIAFA
-18 VSLWATGLTAQDAGL
+18 WATSLTAQDTAL

-52 SVAVTVFSGA
+52 SVAVTVFTGD

-70 QPIDLAAQTPNLNIN
+70 QPVDLAAQTPNLNIN

-154 AGAVRFISRKP
+154 AGAVKFISRKP

-179 YDHFILEGAIGGQ
+179 YDHFVLEGAVSGQ
-192 VAEGLTGRVA
+192 VAHGLTGRVA

-223 EIDRSAWRGLLNW
+223 EIDRTAWRGLLNW
-236 QPSEDLDVL
+236 RLSDDLDVM
-245 LNVHSGFDKSD
+245 LNVHGGFDNSD
-256 TLLVKVDNALT
+256 TLLVKVDNAFT

-299 WDLSD
+299 WHLSG

-367 DDVSTRDIFDSSDL
+367 DDVSTRDIFDAGDL
-381 LPLFGPAFAT
+381 LPLFGPAFAS

-407 VFGHAEWQ
+407 IFGHAEWQ

-426 RYTEEDKKFKEAFT
+426 RYTEEDKEFKDAFT

-505 LQPFDKEL
+505 LQAFDKEL

-528 SLQFNISAFF
+528 SLQFNVSAFF

-548 SIYQSIVGPLFG
+548 PIFQSVVGPLFG
-560 IANAGDAEVYG
+560 ITNAGDAEVYG

-594 TEITDSILHPYVA
+594 TEITDSFVPNVA
-607 TGSKLPNAP
+607 EGSKLPNSP
-616 EVNFNALVRYEWNL
+616 DVNFNAGVKYQWQL
-630 TGSLVADIMFDTSYK
+630 TPALVADIMLDTSYK

-653 RQPAAALEDGYWIS
+653 NQPMETLEDGYWIT
-667 NIRGGIKSA
+667 NARAGISSA
-676 NGRWGLHVWG
+676 NGRWGVHLWG

-700 STVGFGENYGL
+700 SSVGFGENYGL
-711 PATYGVSLD
+711 PATYGISVD

>member
-1 MKTSVCKT
+1 MKTSTDKT
-9 VAHKIAWVV
+9 VLNVAV
-18 VSLWATGLTAQDAGL
+18 WAILFMCVGNLAAQDKEL
-33 QIEEIIVTAQKR
+33 RIEEIIVTAQKR

-52 SVAVTVFSGA
+52 SVAVTVFSGT
-62 DIREQRLG
+62 DIREQRLA

-121 LVSPAMLGF
+121 LVSPAMLAF

-154 AGAVRFISRKP
+154 AGAMRFISKKP

-179 YDHFILEGAIGGQ
+179 YDHFVLEGAVSGRI
-192 VAEGLTGRVA
+192 AEGLTGRAA

-216 ATGGKVG
+216 ASGGKVG
-223 EIDRSAWRGLLNW
+223 EIDRTALRGMLNW
-236 QPSEDLDVL
+236 RPSEDVDVL
-245 LNVHSGFDKSD
+245 LNVHGGFDNSD
-256 TLLVKVDNALT
+256 TLLVKVDNAFT

-272 IADPFSSSAGNDTE
+272 ITDPFSSSAGNDTE
-286 LDNENYGASLTIN
+286 LDNENYGGSLSIN
-299 WDLSD
+299 WSLSE

-321 DEDRDGTTLVQLD
+321 DEDRDGTTLVHLD

-350 TYVRDDY
+350 AYTGTDLV
-357 ALIGGVFYGN
+357 LIGGVFYGR
-367 DDVSTRDIFDSSDL
+367 DEVSTRDNFDTTDL
-381 LPLFGPAFAT
+381 PFPFT
-391 AKAIGNEY
+391 FIGNEY
-399 AQEADSYA
+399 KQEVDSYA

-415 LHEDWKFIAGL
+415 LHEDWRLIAGL
-426 RYTEEDKKFKEAFT
+426 RYTEEDKTFKDAFT
-440 FLQVGED
+440 FADLGRTGTEVQVHPTVNNNYD
-447 RTEIQVFPPVSNDY
+447 
-461 SVSNLSGKAGI
+461 VSNLSGKAGI
-472 DYTGFEN
+472 DYTGFKN

-513 VTAYEIGAKTQLLNN
+513 VSAYEIGAKTQLLNN
-528 SLQFNISAFF
+528 RLQFNLAAFF
-538 YDYEGVQIYG
+538 YEYEGVQIYG
-548 SIYQSIVGPLFG
+548 PIFQGPAGIGPLFG
-560 IANAGDAEVYG
+560 ITNAGDAEVYG
-571 AEFDLLWK
+571 AEFDLLWRVT
-579 AAEGLDI
+579 AGLDI

-594 TEITDSILHPYVA
+594 TKITDSFVPNVA
-607 TGSKLPNAP
+607 EGSDLPNSP
-616 EVNFNALVRYEWNL
+616 GVNFNAGFKYQWQLVPGL
-630 TGSLVADIMFDTSYK
+630 LADIMLDTSYK

-653 RQPAAALEDGYWIS
+653 NQPQETLEDGYWIT
-667 NIRGGIKSA
+667 NARAGIASA
-676 NGRWGLHVWG
+676 SGSWGIHLWG

-700 STVGFGENYGL
+700 STVGFGENYAL
-711 PATYGVSLD
+711 PATYGVSID